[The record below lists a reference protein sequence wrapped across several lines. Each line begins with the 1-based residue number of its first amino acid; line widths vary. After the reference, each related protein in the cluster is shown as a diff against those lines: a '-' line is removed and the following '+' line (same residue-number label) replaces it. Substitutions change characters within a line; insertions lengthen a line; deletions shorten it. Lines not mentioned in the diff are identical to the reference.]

1 MTSMPA
7 SRNARAM
14 IFAPRSCPSRPGLAT
29 TTRIFLFVA
38 VDMSG
43 CAALGRRG
51 LGRLIV
57 LERDDLRGARP
68 DAVLAKT
75 ALADGP
81 EQATVGA
88 RGGFFA
94 AAVEHKVEAGAGGTH
109 CHVGAAGHG
118 ARGQVVGDRDG

>member
-1 MTSMPA
+1 MTSIPA

-14 IFAPRSCPSRPGLAT
+14 IFAPLSCPSRPGLAT

-57 LERDDLRGARP
+57 LERDDLRRARP
-68 DAVLAKT
+68 HTVFAKA
-75 ALADGP
+75 ALTDGR
-81 EQATVGA
+81 A
-88 RGGFFA
+88 
-94 AAVEHKVEAGAGGTH
+94 H
-109 CHVGAAGHG
+109 CTSRL
-118 ARGQVVGDRDG
+118 RGQSPQSQVANEGSVPFVA

>member
-1 MTSMPA
+1 MTSIPA

-14 IFAPRSCPSRPGLAT
+14 IFAPLSCPSRPGLAT

-57 LERDDLRGARP
+57 LERDDPRGARP
-68 DAVLAKT
+68 DTVLAKAT
-75 ALADGP
+75 FAGGP
-81 EQATVGA
+81 QHAAVRA
-88 RGGFFA
+88 RGDLLA
-94 AAVEHKVEAGAGGTH
+94 AAVEQEVEP
-109 CHVGAAGHG
+109 G
-118 ARGQVVGDRDG
+118 ARGAHRHV

>member
-1 MTSMPA
+1 MTSIPA

-14 IFAPRSCPSRPGLAT
+14 IFAPLSCPSNPGLAT

-57 LERDDLRGARP
+57 LERDDPRGARP
-68 DAVLAKT
+68 HAVLAKP
-75 ALADGP
+75 ALAD
-81 EQATVGA
+81 
-88 RGGFFA
+88 R
-94 AAVEHKVEAGAGGTH
+94 
-109 CHVGAAGHG
+109 HVGPAGHG
-118 ARGQVVGDRDG
+118 AGGEVVGDRDGAV